1 MKNIISKLESK
12 LDNSAENNVIYNTSF
27 INEDYSNNYT
37 NSERYKKAAVLCLL
51 DYRNENLYVVLTL
64 RAKNLKTHPGQISF
78 PGGKLDKGE
87 TNYDCAIR
95 ETYEEIGIKKNNIN
109 ILGELNFYLS
119 GSNFLIKPIVG
130 IIISDYKLFLNKKEV
145 ERVYYFPLSF
155 LFLKKNLTKN
165 FYKNKSINKKLFF
178 YDISWNNMRIW
189 GTTALILVHLSRV
202 LNNIILKNV

>member
-12 LDNSAENNVIYNTSF
+12 LDNSAKNNVIYNTSF

-37 NSERYKKAAVLCLL
+37 NERYKKAAVLCLL

-95 ETYEEIGIKKNNIN
+95 ETYEEIGIKK
-109 ILGELNFYLS
+109 
-119 GSNFLIKPIVG
+119 
-130 IIISDYKLFLNKKEV
+130 KK
-145 ERVYYFPLSF
+145 Y
-155 LFLKKNLTKN
+155 
-165 FYKNKSINKKLFF
+165 
-178 YDISWNNMRIW
+178 
-189 GTTALILVHLSRV
+189 
-202 LNNIILKNV
+202 

>member
-12 LDNSAENNVIYNTSF
+12 LDNSAKNNIIYNTSF

-37 NSERYKKAAVLCLL
+37 NPKRYKKAAVLCLL

-95 ETYEEIGIKKNNIN
+95 ETYEEIGIKKKV
-109 ILGELNFYLS
+109 
-119 GSNFLIKPIVG
+119 LI
-130 IIISDYKLFLNKKEV
+130 Y
-145 ERVYYFPLSF
+145 
-155 LFLKKNLTKN
+155 
-165 FYKNKSINKKLFF
+165 
-178 YDISWNNMRIW
+178 
-189 GTTALILVHLSRV
+189 
-202 LNNIILKNV
+202 

>member
-95 ETYEEIGIKKNNIN
+95 ETYEEIGIKKKNIN
-109 ILGELNFYLS
+109 ILGELNLYLS